1 MAIIT
6 FTDKFKG
13 SVLSH
18 SDVNEISTCIYVNA
32 FASITSV
39 LNNGNRG
46 ELSKGLFHDVIN
58 PSPGGSAVVMKSIAM
73 GTGITLQ
80 ADEHDVVINIT
91 DTSVTAG
98 TYTFPK
104 FTVNAQGQIT
114 DVQDSTADI
123 RGLFTVTRGG
133 NSTGGAMSYNNSTGL
148 FTYNPVNVAGEI
160 TGGTGVTNTA
170 GTLSIG
176 QDVSNTSDV
185 TFKTIQAT
193 RYTGPVTGA
202 ITGDLTGAV
211 IGNVTG
217 DLTGAVTGDVTGDL
231 TGDIKGHVRNQNNSV
246 ILSNGSDSVLAQL
259 TGQVSDVSNHDTDSI
274 TEGAD
279 NKYFTNT
286 RARSSVSVQTA
297 ATASGEGAMAYNTTT
312 GKFTFTPADVSGG
325 AIAALGVAN
334 VAGGDGSL
342 AYADGTYTYSGPTG
356 TETQAHFDAGVGLK
370 YQTGT
375 YSLTATTTQIIEG
388 DNKYFTAA
396 RAQNAL
402 STQLEGKSDTG
413 HVHVQ
418 SDITGLTA
426 ALAGKSGTGHK
437 HVQSDITGLTA
448 ALAGKSNTGHAHV
461 QSDITGL
468 TAALADKSDTG
479 HAHVQSD
486 ITGLTAALAGKS
498 NMGHGHAQSDIT
510 GLVTALAGK
519 SDTIHAHTINDMSN
533 VVIQTPTAGQVL
545 VYDDTMDVWI
555 NQDDITSDTTS
566 ISAISGEFDE
576 LRVDGNVG
584 IGNTNPS
591 HDLTLGSSTSPG
603 TTDQRLKIYRGA
615 GDPGQNLEMG
625 YKTITVTR
633 NDILANPQS
642 TFSIFQKGSDGKRNA
657 FHLDVNGNVGIG
669 DANPA
674 AKLDVNGDT
683 IRVRDSKT
691 PASQSADGSAGEIV
705 WDANYVYVCVAA
717 NTWKRSALSTW

>member
-448 ALAGKSNTGHAHV
+448 ALAGKSN
-461 QSDITGL
+461 
-468 TAALADKSDTG
+468 
-479 HAHVQSD
+479 
-486 ITGLTAALAGKS
+486 
-498 NMGHGHAQSDIT
+498 MGHGHAQSDIT

>member
-448 ALAGKSNTGHAHV
+448 ALAGKSN
-461 QSDITGL
+461 
-468 TAALADKSDTG
+468 
-479 HAHVQSD
+479 
-486 ITGLTAALAGKS
+486 
-498 NMGHGHAQSDIT
+498 MGHGHAQSDIT
-510 GLVTALAGK
+510 GLVTVLAGK